1 MRPRLPASAAIAAL
15 LLAGCAGCAT
25 THTVRLPEH
34 QLDLTL
40 SEYRIVPAAA
50 SVPAGR
56 LRILARNRG
65 ILTHNV
71 ELERGSLDSTER
83 TVLATI
89 HTLLPGASEA
99 ITTGPLRPGQYLLV
113 STIDDQTTLGM
124 SAALIVR

>member
-1 MRPRLPASAAIAAL
+1 MRLRLLALAAIAAL
-15 LLAGCAGCAT
+15 PLAGCGAGRA
-25 THTVRLPEH
+25 VRLTGHE
-34 QLDLTL
+34 LDLTL
-40 SEYRIVPAAA
+40 SEYRIAPPTA

-56 LRILARNRG
+56 LRIVARNGG

-83 TVLATI
+83 TVLATV

-99 ITTGPLRPGQYLLV
+99 IVTGPLRAGRYLLV

-124 SAALIVR
+124 SATLIVR

>member
-1 MRPRLPASAAIAAL
+1 MRLRLLALAAIAPL
-15 LLAGCAGCAT
+15 PLAGCGAGR
-25 THTVRLPEH
+25 TVRVTGH
-34 QLDLTL
+34 RLDLTL
-40 SEYRIVPAAA
+40 SEYRIAPQTA

-56 LRILARNRG
+56 LRLVAHNRG

-89 HTLLPGASEA
+89 PTLLPGARASIVA
-99 ITTGPLRPGQYLLV
+99 GPLRPGRYLLV

-124 SAALIVR
+124 SATLVVR